1 MNGGSVIALG
11 FAMALLAAARLSARL
26 GRIARSN
33 LPALTPAT
41 PHAVR
46 ALRYAIAPV
55 VPLLAKRL
63 PRRYLETQRRRLRRA
78 ELEGAMSPEVWTA
91 AQLLAAA
98 ASGCALTALAAV
110 ARQGL
115 GAVAFAIGATT
126 AWLVL
131 ESWLRDAG
139 LRTVMSVRIALP
151 GLLDLL
157 TLSVEAGCSLN
168 AAILLAV
175 EKSRDGPLRRALER
189 SILDVRAGRSRA
201 ESLATLGEWFNL
213 PEISALVSAL
223 RQSDAAGAS
232 LGAILR
238 AQSEQRSNERF
249 ARAERLA
256 LEAPVKLLVPLIT
269 CIFPCTFIVLV
280 FPVVGKIVY
289 GL

>member
-1 MNGGSVIALG
+1 MNWGSVIALG
-11 FAMALLAAARLSARL
+11 FTMALLAAARLSERF
-26 GRIARSN
+26 GRIARAN

-41 PHAVR
+41 PRAVR
-46 ALRYAIAPV
+46 AIRYVIAPM

-63 PRRYLETQRRRLRRA
+63 PRRYLEKQRRRLRRA
-78 ELEGAMSPEVWTA
+78 ELEGAISPEVWTTT
-91 AQLLAAA
+91 QLLAAV
-98 ASGCALTALAAV
+98 ASGCALATLAAV
-110 ARQGL
+110 TRQGL
-115 GAVAFAIGATT
+115 GAVAFAIGAVT

-157 TLSVEAGCSLN
+157 TLAVEAGCSLN
-168 AAILLAV
+168 DAILLAV
-175 EKSRDGPLRRALER
+175 EKSREGPLRRAMER
-189 SILDVRAGRSRA
+189 TILDVRAGRSRA
-201 ESLATLGEWFNL
+201 ASLAALGEWFDL

-223 RQSDAAGAS
+223 RQSDASGAS

-249 ARAERLA
+249 TRAERLA
-256 LEAPVKLLVPLIT
+256 LEAPVKLLVPLVT

-280 FPVVGKIVY
+280 FPVVAKIVY